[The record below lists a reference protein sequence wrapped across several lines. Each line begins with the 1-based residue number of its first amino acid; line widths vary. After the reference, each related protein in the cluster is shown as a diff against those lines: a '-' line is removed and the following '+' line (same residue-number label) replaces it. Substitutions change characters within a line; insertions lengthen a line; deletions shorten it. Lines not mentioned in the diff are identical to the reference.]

1 MARLLPLL
9 ALANTALGSSI
20 LFQGGTIISWDD
32 ATASTTVTRN
42 GSLLITDDT
51 ITGIYTAGE
60 SIPVSD
66 TNDTQTIDATD
77 KILTPGFIDTHR
89 HGWQTAFRTLGSN
102 TSLWEYFG
110 RYGEFATAGLYTAD
124 DVYLSQLTGLY
135 EAINAGVTTTLD
147 HASHTWSND
156 TAEAGLRASVDSGAR
171 VFWAYAIREITN
183 FTVAEQIGN
192 FRDIA
197 EEAIYEGTP
206 TSLGIAHDTF
216 STDAEGAEAVVAL
229 AKYDRLCY
237 PSGSL
242 FANLALLRELNVSVI
257 TTHLLEGPWGFSNS
271 PELLQSLDILNT
283 SIPVVFSHASF
294 LDFSAHQLLRSTNQ
308 HISITPESELHYGH
322 LHPTSH
328 LLLDQASL
336 GVDTHFTFSTDILTQ
351 ARLWLQRVRAIFY
364 AQGLDAWKIPTNNPM
379 SAQQAFALATAA
391 GANALRRPDLGRLAP
406 GAKADVVLWDGA
418 SPALLGWVDPVAAV
432 MLHASVADIDTV
444 IVDGVVKKRAGRLV
458 VDDYDD
464 LKTRFVASARRIQR
478 VLQDT
483 PLPVPEGVFTSGA
496 ELTRVQE
503 ADILPGEG
511 TGY

>member
-1 MARLLPLL
+1 MARLLSLL
-9 ALANTALGSSI
+9 ALANTAVSSSI
-20 LFQGGTIISWDD
+20 LFRGGTIISWND
-32 ATASTTVTRN
+32 ASSSTTVTRN

-51 ITGIYTAGE
+51 ITGIYAAGE
-60 SIPVSD
+60 SIPVPSG
-66 TNDTQTIDATD
+66 NNTQTIDATD

-89 HGWQTAFRTLGSN
+89 HGWQTAYRTLGSN

-110 RYGEFATAGLYTAD
+110 RYGEFASAGLYTAD

-135 EAINAGVTTTLD
+135 EALNAGVTTTLD
-147 HASHTWSND
+147 HASHTWSNE

-171 VFWAYAIREITN
+171 VFWAYAIRDITN

-216 STDAEGAEAVVAL
+216 SSDEEGAEAVVAL
-229 AKYDRLCY
+229 AK
-237 PSGSL
+237 
-242 FANLALLRELNVSVI
+242 ELNVSVI

-271 PELLQSLDILNT
+271 PELLHSLDILNT
-283 SIPVVFSHASF
+283 SIPIVFSHASY
-294 LDFSAHQLLRSTNQ
+294 LGFSAHQLLKSTNQ

-364 AQGLDAWKIPTNNPM
+364 AQGLDAWKVPTNNPM
-379 SAQQAFALATAA
+379 SVSQAFMLATAG
-391 GANALRRPDLGRLAP
+391 GARALRRRDLGVLEP
-406 GAKADVVLWDGA
+406 GAKADVVLWDGS
-418 SPALLGWVDPVAAV
+418 SPALLGWDDPVAAV

-444 IVDGVVKKRAGRLV
+444 IVDGVVKKHRGRLE
-458 VDDYDD
+458 VDGYEE
-464 LKTRFVASARRIQR
+464 LRTRFLASARRIQG
-478 VLQDT
+478 VMKDT
-483 PLPVPEGVFTSGA
+483 PLPLPEGVFMSGA

-503 ADILPGEG
+503 ADILPGNG